1 VKKWMFGAMFVV
13 ASAML
18 ATPALAQPPGGRGMG
33 PGMRY
38 DKTQEVTLKGTIEDV
53 VQRTGMGRM
62 AGGST
67 GTHLM
72 LKTETET
79 IEVFVGPTRWLEQQ
93 KVTFTKGEAIEVTGA
108 HTMFGQTAG
117 LIAREITM
125 GEKTVTLRNA
135 DGIPVWSR
143 RGQR

>member
-1 VKKWMFGAMFVV
+1 MKKWMVGTMFVV
-13 ASAML
+13 ASAAL
-18 ATPALAQPPGGRGMG
+18 AAAGLAQPPMGRGMG

-38 DKTQEVTLKGTIEDV
+38 DKAHEVTVTGTIEDV

-62 AGGST
+62 AGGSS

-79 IEVFVGPTRWLEQQ
+79 LEVFVGPTTWLEQQ

-108 HTMFGQTAG
+108 HTTFGQNAG
-117 LIAREITM
+117 LIAREIKM
-125 GEKTVTLRNA
+125 GGKTITLRNA
-135 DGIPVWSR
+135 DGVPVWSR
-143 RGQR
+143 RGSR